1 MATSNLVFVA
11 AAFAVTWAAM
21 IGYVVHL
28 SRAMRRARALYASA
42 IKPGI
47 K

>member
-1 MATSNLVFVA
+1 MAASNLLFVA
-11 AAFAVTWAAM
+11 SAFAVTWAAVL
-21 IGYVVHL
+21 GYLVHL
-28 SRAMRRARALYASA
+28 SRTMRRARALYASA